1 MTVKKNAMLFIMIVQ
16 YIPRV
21 ILTYPLS
28 SKIIDEG
35 GIVADTAWTGAGYN
49 LMLYL
54 MASHVSRN
62 KTHFS
67 FELPI
72 VHLVPIWLLMKR
84 PPSTPASAFFF
95 FFFFFLK
102 RSTFMWLYAFLVGT
116 VHCSRDSQFF
126 FFDKTFIK
134 NRSHDTI
141 YTFKNYFVTIFSVF
155 NFQQNMQYPN
165 TPYSSKIS
173 CSISF

>member
-84 PPSTPASAFFF
+84 PPSTPASAFLF
-95 FFFFFLK
+95 FFFFFL
-102 RSTFMWLYAFLVGT
+102 REHVYVALCFFSGYGALFTGFT
-116 VHCSRDSQFF
+116 IF

-141 YTFKNYFVTIFSVF
+141 HTFKNYFVTIFSVF

>member
-1 MTVKKNAMLFIMIVQ
+1 MLLWVVIPNVEGTVVTVKKNAMLFIMIVQ

-95 FFFFFLK
+95 FFFFFFL
-102 RSTFMWLYAFLVGT
+102 REARLCGFMLF
-116 VHCSRDSQFF
+116 
-126 FFDKTFIK
+126 
-134 NRSHDTI
+134 
-141 YTFKNYFVTIFSVF
+141 
-155 NFQQNMQYPN
+155 
-165 TPYSSKIS
+165 
-173 CSISF
+173 